1 MGLIS
6 KIIVCVFGAILLL
19 IGVIGTFNPA
29 ELAAQ
34 LGLELPSAVATGQVR
49 AMIGAH
55 YLAMAAVCFYAAARN
70 LPALL
75 FPIGLIETMM
85 VVARIIAGINGE
97 FDASVVG
104 PTVIELV
111 LGATL
116 LTLSRRG
123 LKTP

>member
-6 KIIVCVFGAILLL
+6 KIIVCVFGAVLLL
-19 IGVIGTFNPA
+19 IGAIGTFNPA
-29 ELAAQ
+29 ELSAQ

-55 YLAMAAVCFYAAARN
+55 YLAMGVVCLFAAARN

-75 FPIGLIETMM
+75 FPIGLIEVMM
-85 VVARIIAGINGE
+85 VLARIIAGINGE

-104 PTVIELV
+104 PTVLELV
-111 LGATL
+111 MGATL
-116 LTLSRRG
+116 LALSRRG
-123 LKTP
+123 FKTP

>member
-19 IGVIGTFNPA
+19 IGVIGTFNPV